1 MITSDFLKTA
11 LIRRNYFPSQKEDSE
26 ELPPIFTTID
36 LDDEVVRDIIA
47 LPFSRGRV
55 CYDQID
61 YRATRFNNVSRPM
74 SIPHPKPYLNLVDQL
89 STNWNE
95 YDSIATNKKSVIR
108 PKRHEDGR
116 VIIMDY
122 ESNYQSTRNQLSS
135 SFGSRFIVRTDIK
148 NFYPS
153 IYSHSI
159 PWALIGIERAKRE
172 RDQSFWFNQID
183 QKVRSLKRG
192 ETNGVP
198 IGPAT
203 SNIISEIL
211 LCKIDEKLSE
221 DYKHHI
227 RYIDDYTS
235 FHETREEAENFVIDL
250 EKYLAEYKLIL
261 SISKTSIVEQPV
273 SLSDEWV
280 SDLSTRMPTG
290 ESIDRV
296 SAIRYLDYA
305 NQLRKNY
312 PDGSVLKY
320 AAKTIIKRLESNAK
334 STVLD
339 YLFNTAIRFPIVIPL
354 MDTIF
359 NETPSLMTPARK
371 GKIKVLLKEHIRY
384 NRHDMICWLLFFVL
398 KYRIRLNQQI
408 RKAIIGSDDCLSK
421 YLLLLKYSD
430 DPLLITEIERI
441 TNSNDEYLWD
451 NNWLLVYEGFRRDLT
466 NNPYNDGVF
475 EILKVA
481 DVKFHKEDY

>member
-11 LIRRNYFPSQKEDSE
+11 LVRHNYFPSQKEDSE
-26 ELPPIFTTID
+26 ELPSIFTTAD
-36 LDDEVVRDIIA
+36 LDDEVVSDIIA

-95 YDSIATNKKSVIR
+95 YNSIATNKKSVIR

-122 ESNYQSTRNQLSS
+122 ESNYQSTRNQLSG

-159 PWALIGIERAKRE
+159 PWALVGIERAKRE
-172 RDQSFWFNQID
+172 RDQSLWFNQID
-183 QKVRSLKRG
+183 QKVRSVKRG

-203 SNIISEIL
+203 SNIVSEIL
-211 LCKIDEKLSE
+211 LSEIDEKLSE
-221 DYKHHI
+221 DYPHHI

-235 FHETREEAENFVIDL
+235 FHETKEEAENFVIDL

-339 YLFNTAIRFPIVIPL
+339 YLFNTAIKFPIVIPL
-354 MDTIF
+354 METLF
-359 NETPSLMTPARK
+359 NETPALMTPARK
-371 GKIKVLLKEHIRY
+371 QKIKVLLKEHIRY
-384 NRHDMICWLLFFVL
+384 NRHDMVCWLLFFVL
-398 KYRIRLNQQI
+398 KYRIRLNQEI
-408 RKAIIGSDDCLSK
+408 IKAVIESDDCLSK
-421 YLLLLKYSD
+421 YLLLLKYND
-430 DPLLITEIERI
+430 DQFLISEIKRI
-441 TNSNDEYLWD
+441 ANSNDKYLWD
-451 NNWLLVYEGFRRDLT
+451 INWLLVYEGFRRDIIE
-466 NNPYNDGVF
+466 NPYEDGVF
-475 EILKVA
+475 EILKAA
-481 DVKFHKEDY
+481 DVKFHYE